1 MLNHSN
7 ISTIVIYWLVVDLP
21 LWKIWKSVGMMKF
34 PIYGNSPKK
43 SSKAPTRLVVII
55 PRHSVGISRAQD
67 SAWLTSMASWLVV
80 EPPLWKISVRQLGWW
95 NSQYHHNIY
104 IWALIKFMFQTTNQS
119 WSGHGM
125 EFSYNWCFNGT
136 NIYKWGTF
144 SSHFAYQRV
153 YTIHTWTPKIPAVQ
167 KIEVS

>member
-1 MLNHSN
+1 
-7 ISTIVIYWLVVDLP
+7 
-21 LWKIWKSVGMMKF
+21 MKVSWDDEI
-34 PIYGNSPKK
+34 PNMEIHKK

-55 PRHSVGISRAQD
+55 PRHFVGISRAQD

-80 EPPLWKISVRQLGWW
+80 EPPLWKILVRQLGWW
-95 NSQYHHNIY
+95 NSQYHHNIHIYIYIY

>member
-1 MLNHSN
+1 MN
-7 ISTIVIYWLVVDLP
+7 ITGW
-21 LWKIWKSVGMMKF
+21 
-34 PIYGNSPKK
+34 
-43 SSKAPTRLVVII
+43 
-55 PRHSVGISRAQD
+55 
-67 SAWLTSMASWLVV
+67 WLTYPSERYES
-80 EPPLWKISVRQLGWW
+80 QLGWW
-95 NSQYHHNIY
+95 NSQYGNSQKKFQSTNQISCDNSPPFRGDFKGTGLSLTHLYGFLVGSWATPLKNISSSAGMMKFPISSQYIY